1 MDDVVASYFVNK
13 IPFSNYQMEKA
24 LETTQKEESFY
35 VFDFHM
41 NVTLLA

>member
-35 VFDFHM
+35 V
-41 NVTLLA
+41 